1 MNSTLNYLSTG
12 INLFLL
18 LLFSIPAFSQQP
30 ASPLQASFQTYRKMK
45 AETPYKLDWITLG
58 PVVNSARADVVQ
70 VDAKNPSTFYAGF
83 GSGGLWK
90 TTNNGITWKSIF
102 EEQSS
107 IGIGDVELAPSNP
120 NIIYLGTGEN
130 LKKPRNFT
138 LPGTG
143 MFRSNDAGATWNS
156 IGLEDSWSIA
166 EIEIHPTNP
175 EIVFAAV
182 LGHLWSKNKNRGL
195 YRSTNGGKTWEQV
208 LYVNEMTGANEIVIS
223 PANPQIMYASLW
235 EMYPGISGET
245 SAIYRSVDG
254 GTTWSKCN
262 KGLPTGPKIGRI
274 GLTVSATN
282 PNKAYALVDNLNYPE
297 GQSAE
302 LYKTV
307 DGGLSWTKTHTGPFQ
322 LFTTIGWYFTDVYVN
337 PKNDE
342 EVFCLG
348 IRLAHSQDGG
358 KTFKFIGGQVS
369 RMNPSLAQG
378 LHLDQT
384 ELWIN
389 PNNPNH
395 LALGNDG
402 GFYVSHDKGLTW
414 MHYNNIPTG
423 EFYDITLDQAN
434 YTIYGGTQDDATVSG
449 PPKELD
455 TRFPDPWKY
464 VWIDAWDGGDGCVTA
479 VDPVDRNIIYYSRQ
493 HGDAMRLDKS
503 KDIAVSVKPNLPKES
518 KDTLQFNY
526 MTPYFLSAYDHKTLY
541 QAGNYLMKS
550 TDRGDTWQAISPNLA
565 RSSVAEKKSVAAG
578 TVVESPLAKG
588 LLYVGTD
595 HGAFWVSKN
604 DGANWE
610 EQSTG
615 IASNYIRSI
624 SPSNHHLARVYMAM
638 TGINYDDLHSY
649 VYVSE
654 DYGKNWKSIAAGLPD
669 EPVNVIKEDP
679 TNENI
684 LYAGTIRGV
693 FVSTDRGS
701 SWHYLGV
708 NMPAAAV
715 ADLEIH
721 EGSQDLV
728 VATHGRGI
736 YKTNLKPIQQGL
748 AQKLPRDQDYL
759 FEIDQVSRPWFNSSH
774 GNVDYRTLQ
783 KVSFT
788 YWLKE
793 AKPVTLSVRDAANK
807 EVWTTALNGSVGF
820 NQFRWDLIVSKQESA
835 SPYFVHYDKFIDSGT
850 YTLVLTTAEGS
861 MQQKFRVVDGISPY
875 LEN

>member
-1 MNSTLNYLSTG
+1 
-12 INLFLL
+12 
-18 LLFSIPAFSQQP
+18 
-30 ASPLQASFQTYRKMK
+30 
-45 AETPYKLDWITLG
+45 
-58 PVVNSARADVVQ
+58 
-70 VDAKNPSTFYAGF
+70 
-83 GSGGLWK
+83 
-90 TTNNGITWKSIF
+90 
-102 EEQSS
+102 
-107 IGIGDVELAPSNP
+107 
-120 NIIYLGTGEN
+120 
-130 LKKPRNFT
+130 
-138 LPGTG
+138 
-143 MFRSNDAGATWNS
+143 
-156 IGLEDSWSIA
+156 
-166 EIEIHPTNP
+166 
-175 EIVFAAV
+175 
-182 LGHLWSKNKNRGL
+182 
-195 YRSTNGGKTWEQV
+195 
-208 LYVNEMTGANEIVIS
+208 
-223 PANPQIMYASLW
+223 
-235 EMYPGISGET
+235 
-245 SAIYRSVDG
+245 
-254 GTTWSKCN
+254 
-262 KGLPTGPKIGRI
+262 
-274 GLTVSATN
+274 
-282 PNKAYALVDNLNYPE
+282 
-297 GQSAE
+297 
-302 LYKTV
+302 
-307 DGGLSWTKTHTGPFQ
+307 
-322 LFTTIGWYFTDVYVN
+322 
-337 PKNDE
+337 
-342 EVFCLG
+342 
-348 IRLAHSQDGG
+348 
-358 KTFKFIGGQVS
+358 
-369 RMNPSLAQG
+369 
-378 LHLDQT
+378 
-384 ELWIN
+384 
-389 PNNPNH
+389 
-395 LALGNDG
+395 
-402 GFYVSHDKGLTW
+402 
-414 MHYNNIPTG
+414 
-423 EFYDITLDQAN
+423 
-434 YTIYGGTQDDATVSG
+434 
-449 PPKELD
+449 
-455 TRFPDPWKY
+455 
-464 VWIDAWDGGDGCVTA
+464 
-479 VDPVDRNIIYYSRQ
+479 
-493 HGDAMRLDKS
+493 
-503 KDIAVSVKPNLPKES
+503 
-518 KDTLQFNY
+518 
-526 MTPYFLSAYDHKTLY
+526 MTPYFLSTYDHKTLY

>member
-1 MNSTLNYLSTG
+1 
-12 INLFLL
+12 
-18 LLFSIPAFSQQP
+18 
-30 ASPLQASFQTYRKMK
+30 
-45 AETPYKLDWITLG
+45 
-58 PVVNSARADVVQ
+58 
-70 VDAKNPSTFYAGF
+70 
-83 GSGGLWK
+83 
-90 TTNNGITWKSIF
+90 
-102 EEQSS
+102 
-107 IGIGDVELAPSNP
+107 
-120 NIIYLGTGEN
+120 
-130 LKKPRNFT
+130 
-138 LPGTG
+138 
-143 MFRSNDAGATWNS
+143 
-156 IGLEDSWSIA
+156 
-166 EIEIHPTNP
+166 
-175 EIVFAAV
+175 
-182 LGHLWSKNKNRGL
+182 
-195 YRSTNGGKTWEQV
+195 
-208 LYVNEMTGANEIVIS
+208 
-223 PANPQIMYASLW
+223 
-235 EMYPGISGET
+235 
-245 SAIYRSVDG
+245 
-254 GTTWSKCN
+254 
-262 KGLPTGPKIGRI
+262 
-274 GLTVSATN
+274 
-282 PNKAYALVDNLNYPE
+282 
-297 GQSAE
+297 
-302 LYKTV
+302 
-307 DGGLSWTKTHTGPFQ
+307 
-322 LFTTIGWYFTDVYVN
+322 
-337 PKNDE
+337 
-342 EVFCLG
+342 
-348 IRLAHSQDGG
+348 
-358 KTFKFIGGQVS
+358 
-369 RMNPSLAQG
+369 
-378 LHLDQT
+378 
-384 ELWIN
+384 
-389 PNNPNH
+389 
-395 LALGNDG
+395 
-402 GFYVSHDKGLTW
+402 
-414 MHYNNIPTG
+414 
-423 EFYDITLDQAN
+423 
-434 YTIYGGTQDDATVSG
+434 
-449 PPKELD
+449 
-455 TRFPDPWKY
+455 
-464 VWIDAWDGGDGCVTA
+464 
-479 VDPVDRNIIYYSRQ
+479 
-493 HGDAMRLDKS
+493 
-503 KDIAVSVKPNLPKES
+503 
-518 KDTLQFNY
+518 
-526 MTPYFLSAYDHKTLY
+526 
-541 QAGNYLMKS
+541 
-550 TDRGDTWQAISPNLA
+550 
-565 RSSVAEKKSVAAG
+565 
-578 TVVESPLAKG
+578 
-588 LLYVGTD
+588 VGTD

-604 DGANWE
+604 DGATWE

>member
-1 MNSTLNYLSTG
+1 
-12 INLFLL
+12 
-18 LLFSIPAFSQQP
+18 
-30 ASPLQASFQTYRKMK
+30 
-45 AETPYKLDWITLG
+45 
-58 PVVNSARADVVQ
+58 
-70 VDAKNPSTFYAGF
+70 
-83 GSGGLWK
+83 
-90 TTNNGITWKSIF
+90 
-102 EEQSS
+102 
-107 IGIGDVELAPSNP
+107 
-120 NIIYLGTGEN
+120 
-130 LKKPRNFT
+130 
-138 LPGTG
+138 
-143 MFRSNDAGATWNS
+143 
-156 IGLEDSWSIA
+156 
-166 EIEIHPTNP
+166 
-175 EIVFAAV
+175 
-182 LGHLWSKNKNRGL
+182 
-195 YRSTNGGKTWEQV
+195 
-208 LYVNEMTGANEIVIS
+208 
-223 PANPQIMYASLW
+223 
-235 EMYPGISGET
+235 
-245 SAIYRSVDG
+245 
-254 GTTWSKCN
+254 
-262 KGLPTGPKIGRI
+262 
-274 GLTVSATN
+274 
-282 PNKAYALVDNLNYPE
+282 
-297 GQSAE
+297 
-302 LYKTV
+302 
-307 DGGLSWTKTHTGPFQ
+307 
-322 LFTTIGWYFTDVYVN
+322 
-337 PKNDE
+337 
-342 EVFCLG
+342 
-348 IRLAHSQDGG
+348 
-358 KTFKFIGGQVS
+358 
-369 RMNPSLAQG
+369 MNPSLAQG

-449 PPKELD
+449 PPKEFNPQ
-455 TRFPDPWKY
+455 FPDPWNY

-493 HGDAMRLDKS
+493 HGDVMRLEKS
-503 KDIAVSVKPNLPKES
+503 KDVAASVKPNLPKES